1 MTDLMMTDKERADLE
16 LVWIVSNFNLLFR
29 EWSKK
34 HAHGANF
41 GFTYVPET
49 GEKQLH
55 ILDLAPLDPAR
66 PSSATD
72 PRAVAA
78 AEQLKQA
85 VAQADSGSLVL

>member
-1 MTDLMMTDKERADLE
+1 MTDKERADLE
-16 LVWIVSNFNLLFR
+16 LAWIVSNFNLLFR

-34 HAHGANF
+34 HTHGANF

-66 PSSATD
+66 PFSATD

-78 AEQLKQA
+78 SDRLVNAFDEAQVGHAE
-85 VAQADSGSLVL
+85 